1 MLTDG
6 ILDDYRKAK
15 TVCEMVY
22 KYIKK
27 NNSKTDNIQVLRE
40 WGQEYLENTISRIHK
55 ETGQEYTITTPV
67 TISIDNCVENYYKGD
82 GEGVYIDFNE
92 MKLNTTHVLKVELGV
107 KRNKSTVEFGET
119 FARNGSEPIDST
131 LQSVLS
137 KLNEI
142 PKKLVKN
149 VKGEIDETQNEKKLV
164 LLNDAIRQFVEAECT
179 RFGYTPI
186 ENTTSY
192 RDPYMTG
199 DPLELESMDNQ
210 IILGFKRKYSED
222 EEWIT
227 VDNPC
232 CEIEDGDVYNL
243 QIRIVKEKDV
253 KTIHNGK
260 IYNENEHF
268 YTEYKNSSIFRL
280 TGAVYKLRT
289 ASGREFYGR
298 IKKRY
303 NNNKFTINEVKTAKD
318 RLGLK
323 DTLAHNLL
331 KEYKTRYIK
340 TGEIVFLKKCTVYYK
355 DGRLHLI

>member
-1 MLTDG
+1 MLTED
-6 ILDDYRKAK
+6 ILDDYRKAR

-27 NNSKTDNIQVLRE
+27 NNSKTDSVQVLRQ
-40 WGQEYLENTISRIHK
+40 WGQEYLENTTSRVHK
-55 ETGQEYTITTPV
+55 ETGQEYKITTPV
-67 TISIDNCVENYYKGD
+67 TISIDNCIENYYEGD
-82 GEGVYIDFNE
+82 SDGVFDDFNE
-92 MKLNTTHVLKVELGV
+92 MRLDKTHILKVELGV
-107 KRNKSTVEFGET
+107 KRNNSTVEFGET
-119 FARNGSEPIDST
+119 IIRNGQNEST

-142 PKKLVKN
+142 PKKLVKS

-164 LLNDAIRQFVEAECT
+164 LLNDHVRQFIEAECT
-179 RFGYTPI
+179 KFGYTPI
-186 ENTTSY
+186 ENTVSY
-192 RDPYMTG
+192 RDPYNTG
-199 DPLELESMDNQ
+199 DPLELESIDNQ

-232 CEIEDGDVYNL
+232 CEIEEGDVYNL
-243 QIRIVKEKDV
+243 QIRIVTERDSKM
-253 KTIHNGK
+253 TCNGK
-260 IYNENEHF
+260 IYNENEHL
-268 YTEYKNSSIFRL
+268 YTEYSNSSIFRL
-280 TGAVYKLRT
+280 SGAVYKLRT
-289 ASGREFYGR
+289 ASGREFFGR

-303 NNNKFTINEVKTAKD
+303 NNSKFTINEVKTAKD

-323 DTLAHNLL
+323 DTLMHNLL

-340 TGEIVFLKKCTVYYK
+340 TKEIVLVKKCTLYYK